1 MTRPSGWGVCD
12 MASAMKI
19 ARRGFLFGAAAIA
32 GGAVFGWWKYT
43 TPYENPLEGTLAP
56 EARSLTPYVII
67 DGAGVTIVAP
77 RAEMGQGIHTTLAA
91 LVAEEMDL
99 TLEQVRVIHG
109 PASHAYFNAAI
120 LREGVPFA
128 PTDGGWMAETMRD
141 AMAVPAKFLG
151 MQITGGSSSIPDAF
165 DKMRMAGAAAR
176 AMLVQAAAARLQ
188 VPADTLTVEGGFVL
202 APDGTRIAY
211 ADLARDAA
219 AIVLDAEP
227 ALRDPATWKL
237 LGHSQA
243 RVDMVPK
250 VTGTARYTIDLR
262 LPGMLFATARTN
274 PRLGGVM
281 NSYDASAATAMP
293 GVVRVVPLPN
303 GVAVV
308 ATNTWTAM
316 QAADLITFDWGPA
329 PYPATSAEI
338 AAQLTAAFDP
348 AQQDSVNRDDGDVDG
363 ALTGEMFS
371 AEYSVPY
378 LAHATMEPM
387 NAAAHLTAGKL
398 TVWSG
403 NQLPTQVRAEGAAL
417 TGLSPETITVETL
430 LMGGGFGRRAEM
442 DIIKQAVTVAM
453 AMEGAPVLL
462 TWTREEDMT
471 HDAYRPAA
479 MARVRAAVEGGVVT
493 AFDFATASSSVI
505 ESQGGRLGFSI
516 PGPDAAIVQGAWEQ
530 PYRFANHRV
539 TGFRARAM
547 VPVGSWRSVGASQNA
562 FFHETAVDELAHLT
576 GIDPLAFRLAQID
589 DTHSRKVLEAVAEM
603 CNWGTVAAGRARG
616 LAFCLSF
623 GVPTAQVIEVTDTP
637 DGLRMTGA
645 WAAVDVGRALD
656 PGNIEAQVQ
665 GAMVYG
671 LSAAMTGEITFADG
685 MADQQNFWDF
695 EPMRLPQC
703 PPIAVRILE
712 NQNDIRGVGEPGLPP
727 AAPALGNAI
736 FALTGQRLRALPFAS
751 AVTFA

>member
-1 MTRPSGWGVCD
+1 MGRKMT
-12 MASAMKI
+12 I
-19 ARRGFLFGAAAIA
+19 ARRGFLFGAVALG
-32 GGAVFGWWKYT
+32 GGAAFGWWKYT
-43 TPYENPLEGTLAP
+43 TPYANPLEGALPNGA
-56 EARSLTPYVII
+56 ASLTPYVIVDDTGI
-67 DGAGVTIVAP
+67 TVIAP

-109 PASHAYFNAAI
+109 PASHAYFNAAV

-128 PTDGGWMAETMRD
+128 PTDESWVAETLRG

-151 MQITGGSSSIPDAF
+151 LQITGGSSSIPDAF
-165 DKMRMAGAAAR
+165 DKMRVAGAAAR
-176 AMLVQAAAARLQ
+176 AMLVAAGAAQLG
-188 VPADTLTVEGGFVL
+188 VAAGDCTTEGGFVVG
-202 APDGTRIAY
+202 PDGTRLAY
-211 ADLARDAA
+211 TALGQAA
-219 AIVLDAEP
+219 AGVELPEEP
-227 ALRDPATWKL
+227 ALRDPATWKI
-237 LGHSQA
+237 LGRTQA

-250 VTGTARYTIDLR
+250 VTGTAQYAIDLR

-274 PRLGGVM
+274 PRQGGPM
-281 NSYDASAATAMP
+281 NGYDDSAAKAMP
-293 GVVRVVPLPN
+293 GVQRIVPLPN

-308 ATNTWTAM
+308 AGNTWLAM
-316 QAADLITFDWGPA
+316 QAADAIVFDWGPA

-338 AAQLTAAFDP
+338 ATQLAAPYDP
-348 AQQDSVNRDDGDVDG
+348 ALEDSRNRDDGDVDA
-363 ALTGEMFS
+363 ALTGDVFT
-371 AEYSVPY
+371 ADYTVPY

-387 NAAAHLTAGKL
+387 NAAALLKDGQL

-403 NQLPTQVRAEGAAL
+403 NQLPTQVRIEGVAL
-417 TGLSPETITVETL
+417 TGLPPEAVTVETL

-453 AMEGAPVLL
+453 ALEGTPVLL
-462 TWTREEDMT
+462 TWSREEDMT

-479 MARVRAAVEGGVVT
+479 TARVQAKLTDGVVT
-493 AFDFATASSSVI
+493 AFDFATAASSVVQ
-505 ESQGGRLGFSI
+505 SQTGRLGYSI
-516 PGPDAAIVQGAWEQ
+516 PGPDGTIVQGAWEQ

-539 TGFRARAM
+539 TGYRAPAM

-562 FFHETAVDELAHLT
+562 FFHETAIDELAYLA
-576 GIDPLAFRLAQID
+576 GADPLAFRLAQID
-589 DTHSRKVLEAVAEM
+589 DAASRKVLEAVGEM
-603 CNWGTVAAGRARG
+603 SNWGTALPGRARG
-616 LAFCLSF
+616 VAFCLSF
-623 GVPTAQVIEVTDTP
+623 GVPSAQVIEVMDTTA
-637 DGLRMTGA
+637 GLRMTGA

-671 LSAAMTGEITFADG
+671 LSAAMRGEITFADG
-685 MADQQNFWDF
+685 MAEQVNFWDF

-703 PPIAVRILE
+703 PPITVRILE
-712 NQNDIRGVGEPGLPP
+712 NQRSIKGVGEPGLPP

-736 FALTGQRLRALPFAS
+736 FALTGQRLRDLPFAK